1 MERFIRRE
9 VLRIIG
15 ISERQLQYWERL
27 HLIRP
32 RTRWGE
38 KFYTFQDLI
47 SLRTI
52 KQLTATSVPAHRLRR
67 AVEALQKRLSAV
79 EAPLTELR
87 ILSNGRNIAVQ
98 YEGATL
104 EPLSGQ
110 LLLDFETREL
120 EEKVRPMRER
130 LAEEWFALALE
141 YEAQPQTYSQAID
154 AYLCV
159 LEKAPGWVEAYI
171 NLGTLFYQQERLGD
185 AADCYRQGIAVDP
198 NNALAHFNL
207 GSVLNELGQL
217 EAARDALCTA
227 LRLDPNYADAHYNL
241 AQVCEKLGNVVQARS
256 HWQRYLE
263 LDPYSPWA
271 SYVRQRL
278 QGSHRTNVLS
288 SDTAD
293 PAETL
298 PG

>member
-27 HLIRP
+27 HLVRP

-52 KQLTATSVPAHRLRR
+52 RQLIAAGVSAHRLRR

-141 YEAQPQTYSQAID
+141 YEAQPQTYPQAID

-159 LEKAPGWVEAYI
+159 LEKAPDWVEAYI

-278 QGSHRTNVLS
+278 QSSHRTNVLS
-288 SDTAD
+288 PDTAD

>member
-1 MERFIRRE
+1 MEQFIRRE
-9 VLRIIG
+9 VLRIIS

-27 HLIRP
+27 HLVRP

-52 KQLTATSVPAHRLRR
+52 KQLTAAGVPAHRLRR
-67 AVEALQKRLSAV
+67 AVEALRKRLSAV

-87 ILSNGRNIAVQ
+87 ILSDARSIAVQ

-130 LAEEWFALALE
+130 SAEEWFALALE
-141 YEAQPQTYSQAID
+141 YEAQPQTHPQAID

-159 LEKAPGWVEAYI
+159 LEKTPDWVEAYI

-207 GSVLNELGQL
+207 GSPAPAPRTWGG
-217 EAARDALCTA
+217 CTS
-227 LRLDPNYADAHYNL
+227 
-241 AQVCEKLGNVVQARS
+241 CEGPDQS
-256 HWQRYLE
+256 F
-263 LDPYSPWA
+263 S
-271 SYVRQRL
+271 
-278 QGSHRTNVLS
+278 
-288 SDTAD
+288 
-293 PAETL
+293 
-298 PG
+298 